1 MYLDFPEPLQKWN
14 HYRNQLLGAWW
25 QARGLTVI
33 PSASWADKASFA
45 WTFEGLPERSTVAI
59 STVGCVKGREL
70 YGYFIDGVRELFR
83 QKQPTGLLVYGK
95 LTPDIEQLCKIADIP
110 YKNFPHTMMGARFLT
125 KQYAAKLAQ
134 EDKRNG

>member
-1 MYLDFPEPLQKWN
+1 M
-14 HYRNQLLGAWW
+14 
-25 QARGLTVI
+25 
-33 PSASWADKASFA
+33 
-45 WTFEGLPERSTVAI
+45 
-59 STVGCVKGREL
+59 
-70 YGYFIDGVRELFR
+70 RELFR